1 MYFKKI
7 IQKEHFDHVI
17 ITHSLFYRYFK
28 KIDNCN
34 IIYYCHDDLELFYKK
49 VN

>member
-28 KIDNCN
+28 NLDNLD
-34 IIYYCHDDLELFYKK
+34 IIYDIMMYYYYNLVKK
-49 VN
+49 